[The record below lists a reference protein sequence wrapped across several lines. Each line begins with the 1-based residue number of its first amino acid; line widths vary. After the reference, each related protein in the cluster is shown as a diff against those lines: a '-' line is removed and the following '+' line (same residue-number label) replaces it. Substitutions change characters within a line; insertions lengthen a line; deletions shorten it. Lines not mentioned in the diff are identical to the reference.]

1 MNKLASLILTTT
13 LTLASGAALAASG
26 GAGGAGGAGASSAG
40 GGNGQSNQAADAGQV
55 APGAKENLAPNGVN
69 NNNINSG
76 SGTTGTT
83 GSGTGTSS
91 GAMGSG
97 TGTSSSSNTNSG
109 STGTLSGDGM
119 TTDEVHKNS
128 MCKDGRC
135 PDVNK
140 KVETGSG
147 NNNDVNT
154 KTDGTTH

>member
-26 GAGGAGGAGASSAG
+26 GAGGSSAG
-40 GGNGQSNQAADAGQV
+40 GSNGQSNQAADAGQV

-119 TTDEVHKNS
+119 TTDEVHKNT

>member
-13 LTLASGAALAASG
+13 IMASGAAFAASG
-26 GAGGAGGAGASSAG
+26 SAGGDASSQG
-40 GGNGQSNQAADAGQV
+40 GGNGQANQAADAGQV

-83 GSGTGTSS
+83 G

-97 TGTSSSSNTNSG
+97 TGTNSSSNTNSG

-119 TTDEVHKNS
+119 TTDEVHKNT

>member
-26 GAGGAGGAGASSAG
+26 GAGGAGGSSAG
-40 GGNGQSNQAADAGQV
+40 GSNGQSNQAADAGQV

-69 NNNINSG
+69 NNNINTG

-83 GSGTGTSS
+83 GSGTGTN
-91 GAMGSG
+91 
-97 TGTSSSSNTNSG
+97 SSSNTNSG

-119 TTDEVHKNS
+119 TTDEVHKNT

>member
-26 GAGGAGGAGASSAG
+26 GAGGSSAG
-40 GGNGQSNQAADAGQV
+40 GSNGQSNQAADAGQV

-69 NNNINSG
+69 NNNINTG

-83 GSGTGTSS
+83 GSGTGTN
-91 GAMGSG
+91 
-97 TGTSSSSNTNSG
+97 SSSNTNSG

-119 TTDEVHKNS
+119 TTDEVHKNT

>member
-13 LTLASGAALAASG
+13 IMASGATFAASG
-26 GAGGAGGAGASSAG
+26 GSAAGGAGGNNNGQANSSAE
-40 GGNGQSNQAADAGQV
+40 AGQV
-55 APGAKENLAPNGVN
+55 APDAKQNLAPNGVN

-83 GSGTGTSS
+83 G

-97 TGTSSSSNTNSG
+97 TGTNSSSNTNSG

-119 TTDEVHKNS
+119 TTDEVHKNT